1 MTMVSI
7 TQKELD
13 TRLKD
18 AGGAK
23 GLVEGVIAVL
33 EHAIS
38 VYKRD
43 RSSFDETLLEPLKL
57 DLDVLLTITKEMAD
71 LMQSQWDHD
80 QRVVENALHAI
91 GDCNAKTRA
100 LQ

>member
-1 MTMVSI
+1 MTMVPI

-23 GLVEGVIAVL
+23 DLVEGVIAVL

-38 VYKRD
+38 VYKKRQK
-43 RSSFDETLLEPLKL
+43 LLRL
-57 DLDVLLTITKEMAD
+57 DSPRTP
-71 LMQSQWDHD
+71 
-80 QRVVENALHAI
+80 
-91 GDCNAKTRA
+91 RA
-100 LQ
+100 